1 MTVDVYIA
9 YAQQDTAWMERLRNQ
24 LSAAERIGLIDAW
37 HDGEIEIGADKAQA
51 AREAMEAA
59 EVVVLLLSADFFA
72 SEHLYEK
79 EMGQALQLSEAGK
92 TTVIPVLLRDC
103 TWQLTPLANLQILPK
118 NAKPVT
124 DNHWQNPDQ
133 ALKQIVD
140 EIIRVST
147 AIRSGEDP
155 KVTYTK
161 DSEQVTT
168 PEKTITKTIEKRT
181 SDSSESTSLMKLVLY
196 AIAGLGGFALVSFL
210 INQAF
215 TTPPTDTGTS
225 AKVDIQEHSSTE
237 NNTTSEVLTTD
248 EETSSRPTPSF
259 STLSLGGLEWSAKD
273 MNIESTESWP
283 AKNTSDGRLYTLK
296 AARQLCPKG
305 WRLPTRNDW
314 NALSSEEISQL
325 QLTQSGFY
333 HKAYL
338 QSGQI
343 GYYLTSENTAGDQV
357 WVAEF
362 RGNDRALKVDRR
374 YAHWGMSCRCV
385 R

>member
-9 YAQQDTAWMERLRNQ
+9 YAQQDSAWMERLRNQ

-37 HDGEIEIGADKAQA
+37 HDGEIEIGVDKAQA

-59 EVVVLLLSADFFA
+59 EVIVLLLSADFFA

-79 EMGQALQLSEAGK
+79 EMGEALKLSESGK
-92 TTVIPVLLRDC
+92 ATVIPVLLRDC

-118 NAKPVT
+118 NAKAVT
-124 DNHWQNPDQ
+124 DKHWQNPDQ

-140 EIIRVST
+140 EIIRIST
-147 AIRSGEDP
+147 AIRSGDDP
-155 KVTYTK
+155 SVSPTK
-161 DSEQVTT
+161 DLEEVTT
-168 PEKTITKTIEKRT
+168 PEKTITKTIEKTT
-181 SDSSESTSLMKLVLY
+181 SDSSGSTSLMRLVLY
-196 AIAGLGGFALVSFL
+196 AFAGLGGFALVSFL

-215 TTPPTDTGTS
+215 TTSPKTDT
-225 AKVDIQEHSSTE
+225 STKIDVPKE
-237 NNTTSEVLTTD
+237 QPSDNNNASEVLTTD
-248 EETSSRPTPSF
+248 EKTSIRPAATFPMV
-259 STLSLGGLEWSAKD
+259 TLGNLEWSAED
-273 MNIESTESWP
+273 INIETAESWP
-283 AKNTSDGRLYTLK
+283 SKNSGEGRLYTLN
-296 AARQLCPKG
+296 AARQLCPDG

-314 NALSSEEISQL
+314 NTLSEKEISKL
-325 QLTQSGFY
+325 QLTQAGFY

-338 QSGQI
+338 QTGQI

-362 RGNDRALKVDRR
+362 RGNDRALKIDRR